1 MGYQF
6 QQLSEPIN
14 VPDFSLFNSIDF
26 LSRHQSNLLQFLI
39 KRKSEIV
46 GVIHFNL
53 IGDKALSPW
62 KASFGGFEFSK
73 ELPYSIISHFVTWVI
88 SQVVR
93 KNIAEIQIT
102 FPPDFYKNS
111 AYEIMSD
118 ILQDCDFQ
126 VCVETGQALV
136 CGEKNFSQLINRFE
150 RSKLERSLS
159 DSFRSWKGIGELPEA
174 AFQMIVK
181 NRERKN
187 IPVKLEY
194 AELKENFVKFSDN
207 FHWFGV
213 WKGDEIAAASVGISV
228 QPEIMYHFFPGHD
241 NKFDAW
247 SPMVL
252 LLNEL
257 YGYCLKK
264 EIKYLDLGISSVD
277 GKINQGLYQF
287 KKNLGAMEYKQ
298 AKFKWTAE

>member
-6 QQLSEPIN
+6 QQHSKPLNVSE
-14 VPDFSLFNSIDF
+14 FSLFNSIGF
-26 LSRHQSNLLQFLI
+26 LNRHQSNLLQFLLL
-39 KRKSEIV
+39 RKSKTV

-53 IGDKALSPW
+53 REDKALSPW
-62 KASFGGFEFSK
+62 KASFGGFEFRE

-88 SQVVR
+88 NQVVK
-93 KNIAEIQIT
+93 KNLAEIQIT

-111 AYEIMSD
+111 FHEVLSD
-118 ILQDCDFQ
+118 VLQDCDFKA
-126 VCVETGQALV
+126 CIETGQALL
-136 CGEKNFSQLINRFE
+136 CGEKNFKQIINRFE
-150 RSKLERSLS
+150 RSKLERSFR
-159 DSFRSWKGIGELPEA
+159 DSFISRKGTGELPQN

-187 IPVKLEY
+187 IPVKLDYE
-194 AELKENFVKFSDN
+194 ELKQNFVKFSDN

-213 WKGDEIAAASVGISV
+213 WKGEEIAAASVGIRV
-228 QPEIMYHFFPGHD
+228 QNEIMYHFFPGHD
-241 NKFDAW
+241 KKFDAW

-257 YGYCLKK
+257 YGYCLKE
-264 EIKYLDLGISSVD
+264 EIKYLDLGISSVN

-287 KKNLGAMEYKQ
+287 KKNLGAIEYKQ
-298 AKFKWTAE
+298 SKFTWIAG